1 MRNRCVVIALAG
13 LFLVSIF
20 SGIVSAQQVQS
31 PSGKRVIKQDLK
43 TAPGAA
49 ATTPSATTPSTRT
62 PAATRTVPKAVKEKP
77 LGMLTIDRPASGDH
91 FFQGDE
97 VVIEWSKAGYVPEKC
112 CRISLF
118 KDNAEVV
125 QIAPKVCV
133 NGYRWKIPDDLWGP
147 SFTVK
152 IMTIDGKVSAQSAS
166 FPINAAKADLTVG
179 KVTATPVKLRAGEEV
194 TIRVRIDNAGNTKS
208 EPQKA
213 FVIKGSWWNTWGNVK
228 RTEYQVPALSFG
240 EHIYITHKETLTP
253 GDWMFGAIVGKT
265 SIPGFGDQFA
275 PDEKYVWVSVYGDTL
290 PDLVVC
296 TYATVYGVQDPP
308 DHAPGSYVW
317 LRATIYN
324 AGVMPAGPTKA
335 RILVDRAGS
344 FEFDVPPLKKD
355 EKHKINKV
363 VKLADNA
370 EANFRV
376 EVDKG
381 KNWTELSETNN
392 VIHGKIIVKR
402 HGEELP
408 GLVANCS
415 DGKQRS
421 QQYP

>member
-1 MRNRCVVIALAG
+1 MRNRCVVMVLAS
-13 LFLVSIF
+13 LFLFFILSEILN
-20 SGIVSAQQVQS
+20 AQQTQS
-31 PSGKRVIKQDLK
+31 TSEKRVIKKDLK
-43 TAPGAA
+43 TAPGVNA
-49 ATTPSATTPSTRT
+49 PATTPSTRA
-62 PAATRTVPKAVKEKP
+62 PAATRTVPKAAKERP
-77 LGMLTIDRPASGDH
+77 LGKLTIVRPASGDH

-97 VVIEWSKAGYVPEKC
+97 VVIEWSKEGEVPEKC

-118 KDNAEVV
+118 KDNEEVV
-125 QIAPKVCV
+125 QITQKVCV
-133 NGYRWKIPDDLWGP
+133 NGYRWKIPEDLWGP

-152 IMTIDGKVSAQSAS
+152 VMTIDGKVSAQSSS

-194 TIRVRIDNAGNTKS
+194 TIRARIDNTGNTKS

-240 EHIYITHKETLTP
+240 DHTYITHKETLIP
-253 GDWMFGAIVGKT
+253 GDWMFGVIVGKV
-265 SIPGFGDQFA
+265 SLPGFGDKFA

-296 TYATVYGVQDPP
+296 TYTTLYGVQDPP
-308 DHAPGSYVW
+308 DHQPGSYAW
-317 LRATIYN
+317 IRAAIYN
-324 AGVMPAGPTKA
+324 AGAMPAGPTKT
-335 RILVDRAGS
+335 RVLVDRVGS

-355 EKHKINKV
+355 EQHKINKV

-370 EANFRV
+370 EARFRV

-381 KNWTELSETNN
+381 KYWTELSETNN
-392 VIHGKIIVKR
+392 TIHGKIIVKQ

-408 GLVANCS
+408 GLTTYCS

-421 QQYP
+421 PRYP